1 MPLRIGGWSL
11 TPPQKS
17 AKTSGNIPLEFAWPR
32 AGKGKRIAT
41 APAKKA
47 WKLILFA
54 VEERRLGAV
63 SGIMGLP
70 LVFLI
75 LKGSVFL

>member
-1 MPLRIGGWSL
+1 MVAYPAAEIGKNEREHSAGVRL
-11 TPPQKS
+11 AEGGEGKS
-17 AKTSGNIPLEFAWPR
+17 
-32 AGKGKRIAT
+32 IAT